1 MIEQTWL
8 YLVAGL
14 LLSSLLLLVWKK
26 ASGEKA
32 TDHNLSQKERMFTS
46 ILEKAVGDG
55 YDIHCKVPM
64 YKVFQ
69 SSSGTSERKKKKA
82 IKPLL
87 DLQFDYI
94 VCDSVTNKIVC
105 AVELDD
111 HDYDH
116 KRHKNQDLFIEDLCY
131 ETALPLLRVAPQ
143 NGYNLMQIIER
154 FEQTI
159 STETQDSLPLS
170 DNKFNLLLESSFSP
184 ESSQI
189 A

>member
-8 YLVAGL
+8 YLAAGL
-14 LLSSLLLLVWKK
+14 LLSVLLLILFKK
-26 ASGEKA
+26 ISGKKP
-32 TDHNLSQKERMFTS
+32 TLQNLSQKERMFTS

-55 YDIHCKVPM
+55 YRIHCKVPM
-64 YKVFQ
+64 SNVFET
-69 SSSGTSERKKKKA
+69 SAEKSERQKSKA
-82 IKPLL
+82 MKSLQG
-87 DLQFDYI
+87 LQFDYI
-94 VCDSVTNKIVC
+94 VCDSVTNQIVC

-111 HDYDH
+111 HEYDH

-159 STETQDSLPLS
+159 SASTQQNLPLPG
-170 DNKFNLLLESSFSP
+170 NKFNLRLATPFSP
-184 ESSQI
+184 ESCQ
-189 A
+189 AA